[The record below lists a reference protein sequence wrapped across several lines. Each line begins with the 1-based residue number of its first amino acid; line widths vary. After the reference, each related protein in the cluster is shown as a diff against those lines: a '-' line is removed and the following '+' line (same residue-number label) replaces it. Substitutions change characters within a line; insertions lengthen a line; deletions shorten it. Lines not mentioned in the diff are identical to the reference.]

1 LRYLE
6 QTGEVKMPAI
16 KRFHVL
22 IATDGSTSAR
32 AAMTTVIR
40 MPWPAGSQ
48 ASAVVAKQARVD
60 YGRSILLTALDRTSE
75 FTAQSASRALRKRWP
90 DGGARVVDA
99 SPVDAILAEARRVR
113 ADVIVMGWRGHGP
126 VRRLLAGS
134 VSRGVV
140 RGASAAVLVVRR
152 PIRELRHVVIGV
164 DGSDNADRAM
174 SFVAGLEPSR
184 GARVTVFT
192 AVDIMHA
199 PAHRLAPTA
208 TRATV
213 AEEVARINDGRRA
226 GARNVLSRAAKT
238 LSDAGWKVDQVLTD
252 GAPLRDLLATVSTAR
267 ADLLVVGARGVT
279 GLRHLL
285 LGSVAQGALN
295 RSPVPVLV
303 VR

>member
-1 LRYLE
+1 M
-6 QTGEVKMPAI
+6 TAS

-22 IATDGSTSAR
+22 IATDGSTAAR
-32 AAMTTVIR
+32 AAMTTVVR

-48 ASAVVAKQARVD
+48 GSAVVAKQVRAD

-75 FTAQSASRALRKRWP
+75 ITARSAARALRKRWP

-99 SPVDAILAEARRVR
+99 APIDAILTEARRVR
-113 ADVIVMGWRGHGP
+113 ADIIVMGWRGHGP

-140 RGASAAVLVVRR
+140 RGASCAVLVVRR
-152 PIRELRHVVIGV
+152 PIRELHHVVIGV
-164 DGSDNADRAM
+164 DGSDNADRALC
-174 SFVAGLEPSR
+174 FVAGLEPSR
-184 GARVTVFT
+184 GTRVTVFS
-192 AVDIMHA
+192 AVDLLHT
-199 PAHRLAPTA
+199 PAHRLAPAA

-213 AEEVARINDGRRA
+213 DAEVARINEGRRTA
-226 GARNVLSRAAKT
+226 ARTVLSRAAKV
-238 LSDAGWKVDQVLTD
+238 LSDSGWNVDQVVTD
-252 GAPLRDLLATVSTAR
+252 GAPLRDLLATVSTVG

>member
-1 LRYLE
+1 
-6 QTGEVKMPAI
+6 MPAT

-40 MPWPAGSQ
+40 LPWPAGSQ
-48 ASAVVAKQARVD
+48 GSAVVAKQVRAD
-60 YGRSILLTALDRTSE
+60 YRRSILLTALDRTSE
-75 FTAQSASRALRKRWP
+75 FTARSASRALRKRWP

-99 SPVDAILAEARRVR
+99 SPVDAILTEARRVR

-140 RGASAAVLVVRR
+140 RGASCAVLVVRR
-152 PIRELRHVVIGV
+152 PIRELRHVVVGV
-164 DGSDNADRAM
+164 DGSDNADRAL

-184 GARVTVFT
+184 GARVTVFR
-192 AVDIMHA
+192 AVDIMHTPSHGLA
-199 PAHRLAPTA
+199 PAG

-213 AEEVARINDGRRA
+213 AAEVARINEGRRA
-226 GARNVLSRAAKT
+226 AARKDLSRAAKT
-238 LSDAGWKVDQVLTD
+238 LSSAGWKVDQAVTD
-252 GAPLRDLLATVSTAR
+252 GAPLRELLATVSNVG
-267 ADLLVVGARGVT
+267 ADLLVVGAKGVS

-285 LGSVAQGALN
+285 LGSVAEGALN

>member
-1 LRYLE
+1 
-6 QTGEVKMPAI
+6 MPATTP
-16 KRFHVL
+16 FHVL

-40 MPWPAGSQ
+40 LPWPAGSQ
-48 ASAVVAKQARVD
+48 GSAVVAKQVGAD
-60 YGRSILLTALDRTSE
+60 DGRSILLTALDRTSE

-99 SPVDAILAEARRVR
+99 SPIDAILTEARRVR
-113 ADVIVMGWRGHGP
+113 ADVIAVGWRGHGP

-140 RGASAAVLVVRR
+140 RGATCAVLVVRR
-152 PIRELRHVVIGV
+152 PIRALRHVVIGV
-164 DGSDNADRAM
+164 DGSENATRALK
-174 SFVAGLEPSR
+174 FLAALDPAH
-184 GARVTVFT
+184 GARATVFS

-226 GARNVLSRAAKT
+226 AARNVLSRAAKV
-238 LSDAGWKVDQVLTD
+238 LSDAGWKVDQAVTD
-252 GAPLRDLLATVSTAR
+252 GAPLRDLLATVSTVG